1 MHLVA
6 YLLAMTIGG
15 TTSMSNTRYLF
26 FSGKGGVGK
35 TTMACA
41 TAVHYAEQG
50 LRTLIITT
58 DPASNLADVF
68 ETEIGHH
75 IRPLWID
82 KLWGMEIDPDR
93 ATEEYR
99 DRVLAPMRAVMP
111 ASVLAVMEEQFRSP
125 CTTEIASFDRFVD
138 FMTEESGHDG
148 LPYDVVIFD
157 TAPTGHTIRLLELPV
172 DWSKHIEQ
180 SAKGS
185 GNTCIGPV
193 ASIQENKKKYDAAT
207 ALLGDP
213 SRTDFVFVLQPE
225 ETSLYE
231 TKRSQSELQT
241 IGVKGVQFIV
251 NGILPAEVC
260 EDPFFRTRR
269 EMQQRY
275 LSRIRMELDGP
286 MRFMDL
292 RDGEI
297 AGVRALSDV
306 ARDLFAPSETD
317 AVRGAAAPTLGVRSP
332 ASIATYAPARG
343 SAPMSAAAPPPF
355 ASLADLIRPQ
365 AGKTTAVY
373 FTGKGGVGKT
383 VVSSAVAY
391 ALASQGHR
399 TLLLTTDPASHIA
412 QVFEQPFADS
422 IGPVKGVEDLD
433 AVMID
438 QKQAVEEYKARI
450 LDEARA
456 KYSPDML
463 IAVEE
468 ELESPCT
475 EEMAAFDKFMGYVES
490 DAYEVVVFDTAP
502 TGHTLRLLEL
512 PFDYSEQVGM
522 MVSTNGE
529 SADVKSATQAR
540 FDRIIRRMKDPE
552 QSIFAFV
559 VYPESTPV
567 VEAHRAFLDL
577 HHAGIDAQFVVAN
590 QLLSAEHCTNDYFR
604 NRLAMQQHH
613 LAEIGERFDLP
624 VAALPL
630 FETEILGLPMIARA
644 ARALFEPVEAPVAE
658 MARYSR
664 ASSNAARKPS

>member
-1 MHLVA
+1 M
-6 YLLAMTIGG
+6 
-15 TTSMSNTRYLF
+15 NDTRYLF

-41 TAVHYAEQG
+41 SAVHYAERG

-68 ETEIGHH
+68 ETKIGHH
-75 IRPLWID
+75 IRPLGINH
-82 KLWGMEIDPDR
+82 LWGMEIDPDR

-111 ASVLAVMEEQFRSP
+111 ENVLKVMEEQFNSP
-125 CTTEIASFDRFVD
+125 CTTEIAAFDRFVD

-148 LPYDVVIFD
+148 FPYDVVIFD
-157 TAPTGHTIRLLELPV
+157 TAPTGHTVRLLELPV
-172 DWSKHIEQ
+172 DWSKHIEE

-193 ASIQENKKKYDAAT
+193 ASIQENKKKYDAAA
-207 ALLGDP
+207 ALLGDS

-231 TKRSQSELQT
+231 TKRSQKELET
-241 IGVKGVQFIV
+241 IGVKGIRFIV
-251 NGILPAEVC
+251 NGLLPEAVC
-260 EDPFFRTRR
+260 EHPFFRTRR
-269 EMQQRY
+269 DMQQRY
-275 LSRIRMELDGP
+275 LLRIREEFDGP
-286 MRFMDL
+286 KSFLYL

-297 AGVRALSDV
+297 AGIPALSDI
-306 ARDLFAPSETD
+306 ARDLFAGSAAEGGATGGRD
-317 AVRGAAAPTLGVRSP
+317 SKAKRAVAKSAEQSGCVP
-332 ASIATYAPARG
+332 ASRDP
-343 SAPMSAAAPPPF
+343 APPADSVTAVPRP
-355 ASLADLIRPQ
+355 ASLAELIDLKP
-365 AGKTTAVY
+365 GTTKAIY

-391 ALASQGHR
+391 ALAGERHR
-399 TLLLTTDPASHIA
+399 TLLLSTDPASHIA
-412 QVFEQPFADS
+412 QVFEQSFGDMIS
-422 IGPVKGVEDLD
+422 KVDGVENLD
-433 AVMID
+433 AVIID
-438 QKQAVEEYKARI
+438 QKKAVEEYKVRI

-463 IAVEE
+463 IAVKE

-475 EEMAAFDKFMGYVES
+475 EEMAAFDKFMHYVEFE
-490 DAYEVVVFDTAP
+490 DYEVVVFDTAP

-522 MVSTNGE
+522 MVSTTGA
-529 SADVKSATQAR
+529 SAEVKSATQLR
-540 FDRIIRRMKDPE
+540 FHRIIRQMKDPE
-552 QSIFAFV
+552 RSIFVFV

-590 QLLSAEHCTNDYFR
+590 QMLSPEYCTNGYFR
-604 NRLAMQQHH
+604 KRLAMQQRHF
-613 LAEIGERFDLP
+613 AEIAERFNLP
-624 VAALPL
+624 VARLPL
-630 FETEILGLPMIARA
+630 FETEILGIDMIARA
-644 ARALFEPVEAPVAE
+644 ARALFEPTD
-658 MARYSR
+658 
-664 ASSNAARKPS
+664 ASEGAGRRWHG